1 MCDIMLQLRLAEVIE
16 EFRQFTQRNHLQRL
30 PNRWQV
36 WICSASVIA
45 CLVYLMSIY
54 KKCRAG
60 YAVLMGSGRDLSMQ
74 RYVLFLNYAR
84 FYPFFCLFLCKNG

>member
-54 KKCRAG
+54 KNVALG
-60 YAVLMGSGRDLSMQ
+60 T
-74 RYVLFLNYAR
+74 LFLWEAGGICR
-84 FYPFFCLFLCKNG
+84 CKDMYYF